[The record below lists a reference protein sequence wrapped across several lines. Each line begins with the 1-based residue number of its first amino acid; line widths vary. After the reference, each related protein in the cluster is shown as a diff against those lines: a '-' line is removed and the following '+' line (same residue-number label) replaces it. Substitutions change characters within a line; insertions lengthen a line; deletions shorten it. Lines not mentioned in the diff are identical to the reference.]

1 MADGSASSV
10 SAESLDA
17 AGTGG
22 ALDAIPFMRDLGAR
36 LARAEGGEAEVV
48 LDLAERHL
56 NSWGVGHG
64 GVVMA
69 LLDVAMAR
77 AGRSLEPEPDHAIG
91 TVTVEMKTSF
101 FAPARGR
108 LRAVGKVLHRSVTM
122 AYCEAELFADG
133 QLAAKAMGT
142 FKFLRRLDAAPR
154 VR

>member
-1 MADGSASSV
+1 M
-10 SAESLDA
+10 SAERDVEDPVGS
-17 AGTGG
+17 
-22 ALDAIPFMRDLGAR
+22 LDAIPFMRELGVR
-36 LARAEGGEAEVV
+36 LVCAEAGASELTLHLEP
-48 LDLAERHL
+48 RHM

-77 AGRSLEPEPDHAIG
+77 AGRTMERSATG

-108 LRAVGKVLHRSVTM
+108 LRALGRVLHRSITM
-122 AYCEAELFADG
+122 AYCEAELYDG
-133 QLAAKAMGT
+133 DDKLVAKALGT
-142 FKFLRRLDAAPR
+142 FKFLRRLEAAPR